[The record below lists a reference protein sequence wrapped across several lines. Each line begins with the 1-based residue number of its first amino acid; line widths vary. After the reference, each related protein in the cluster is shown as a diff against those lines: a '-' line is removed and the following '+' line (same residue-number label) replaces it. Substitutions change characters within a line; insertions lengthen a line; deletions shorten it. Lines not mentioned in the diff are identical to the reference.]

1 MATELL
7 RDVPVYLVRH
17 SRMEQIER
25 LIVELTPRHRCIWL
39 LIDGLYSMFGDL
51 APFSELEWMLERYRS
66 STSM

>member
-1 MATELL
+1 
-7 RDVPVYLVRH
+7 
-17 SRMEQIER
+17 MEQIER

-39 LIDGLYSMFGDL
+39 IIDELYSMFGDL